1 VLLSDALAGEGEGE
15 GEGNDAAEEGEVAW
29 ESDALALLVGLAQL
43 AVGDSDEGNAVA
55 LEVALARGEEA
66 AGE

>member
-1 VLLSDALAGEGEGE
+1 MLLSDALAGEGEGE
-15 GEGNDAAEEGEVAW
+15 GSDAAEEGEVAW
-29 ESDALALLVGLAQL
+29 DTDALALLVGLAQL
-43 AVGDSDEGNAVA
+43 AVGDIDEGNAIA

>member
-1 VLLSDALAGEGEGE
+1 VLLSDALA
-15 GEGNDAAEEGEVAW
+15 GEVAW

-43 AVGDSDEGNAVA
+43 AVGDNDGGDAVA